1 MRTRDIMH
9 TEVLTTFPGES
20 LTDVATRMRD
30 HEVGSLVVM
39 ADSGEILGVVTERD
53 LVRAMADGR
62 APRVTT
68 VATWMSGDPVI
79 VAPDVDVRRA
89 AELMVRHGIRHLP
102 VVERGVPVGVISARD
117 VLLSE
122 AESAALLDPL
132 D

>member
-1 MRTRDIMH
+1 MLTRDIMQ

-30 HEVGSLVVM
+30 HEVGSLVVLG
-39 ADSGEILGVVTERD
+39 DSDEILGVVTERD

-68 VATWMSGDPVI
+68 VATWMSPHPVI
-79 VAPDVDVRRA
+79 VSPDLDVRRA
-89 AELMVRHGIRHLP
+89 GQLMVRHGIRHLP

-122 AESAALLDPL
+122 TAPGMLFEPVD
-132 D
+132 